1 MKSNAQALLEVFKQ
15 PSYTLYN
22 DKKINQTDY
31 NKTKLSKPFKFN
43 DDGIFIMPNE
53 IKKKSKK

>member
-1 MKSNAQALLEVFKQ
+1 MKSNAQVLLEVFKQ

-22 DKKINQTDY
+22 DKKINQPDY

-43 DDGIFIMPNE
+43 DDGIFLKPID
-53 IKKKSKK
+53 IKKSKK

>member
-15 PSYTLYN
+15 PSYTIYN
-22 DKKINQTDY
+22 NKEINKVDY

-43 DDGIFIMPNE
+43 DDGIFLMPNE